1 MLVNNPWKCLR
12 WMTMLLWITDHTPT
26 TSIDTRHVQPLH
38 ILKKNRWDIVST
50 SILHTSH
57 SGFAL
62 LSTPLPCN
70 FFLVLYIFCKAFQRN
85 KLAPMSLR
93 VHTTIF
99 SYNLSFK
106 VKYAEDTKYT
116 PLASCF
122 QHQWSWICG
131 CHFCSATMFC
141 KDWKHPSH
149 KKKSLFQSHNQ
160 TQLPSTHTPNSPT
173 QDFKL

>member
-1 MLVNNPWKCLR
+1 MNDNVVVNNRPHTHRKHRYQTCTTFAHFKKKTDEILF
-12 WMTMLLWITDHTPT
+12 LLLSCT
-26 TSIDTRHVQPLH
+26 LH
-38 ILKKNRWDIVST
+38 IPALHCSALPSRVTFFWY
-50 SILHTSH
+50 SIYSARLSK
-57 SGFAL
+57 GINL
-62 LSTPLPCN
+62 LQCRFESTPPSSAITC
-70 FFLVLYIFCKAFQRN
+70 
-85 KLAPMSLR
+85 P
-93 VHTTIF
+93 
-99 SYNLSFK
+99 FK

-149 KKKSLFQSHNQ
+149 EKKSLFQSHNQ